1 MTGIGSGDNVA
12 RMRLHIGGTEARS
25 GWQILNVAPA
35 PGVDHV
41 GNCSDLG
48 RFKDGSI
55 EEIYASHVL
64 EHLSYVKDLPRA
76 LVEWHRVLKDGGR
89 AMIAVPDF
97 AVICRLFLDPAR
109 DAAQRFYLM
118 RLAFGGQTDA
128 HDFHYVG
135 LTFELL
141 SLYLSGA
148 GFSDVQRV
156 EDFGLFEDTSGQA
169 FLGTPISLNVVAWK

>member
-1 MTGIGSGDNVA
+1 
-12 RMRLHIGGTEARS
+12 MRLHIGGTEARS
-25 GWQILNVAPA
+25 GWQILNVASA

-41 GNCSDLG
+41 GDCSDLG
-48 RFKDGSI
+48 RFADGSV

-76 LVEWHRVLKDGGR
+76 LAEWHRVLKEGGR

-97 AVICRLFLDPAR
+97 EVISRLFLDPAR

-128 HDFHYVG
+128 HDFHFVG
-135 LTFELL
+135 LTLELL
-141 SLYLSGA
+141 TLYLSGA

-156 EDFGLFEDTSGQA
+156 EDFGVFEDTSAQD
-169 FLGTPISLNVVAWK
+169 FLGTPISLNVIAWK